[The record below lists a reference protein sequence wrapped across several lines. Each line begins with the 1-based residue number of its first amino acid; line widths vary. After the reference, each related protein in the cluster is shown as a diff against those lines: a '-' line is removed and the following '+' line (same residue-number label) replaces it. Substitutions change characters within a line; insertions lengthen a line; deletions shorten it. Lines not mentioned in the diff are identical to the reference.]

1 MNKYEEIQKSTIKQV
16 KEMNTTV
23 PDLKKEIQAIKKT
36 QTEGTL
42 ETENIGKR
50 TVTTDASINNRIQEM
65 KEKSQA

>member
-23 PDLKKEIQAIKKT
+23 PDLKKEIRAIKKT

-42 ETENIGKR
+42 ELENLGKR
-50 TVTTDASINNRIQEM
+50 TGTTDTGIINRIQEM
-65 KEKSQA
+65 E